1 MRYMTHCFRSML
13 HLSSATRL
21 SIAIVAALMCLATY
35 ILMYEEIYPGNSLFL
50 SLPIVLASWL
60 FKLRGMAV
68 CLIGMLLVILL
79 FHSISHTG
87 LFLSHR
93 IYLFFA
99 LGGFALLLEGFITV
113 SFRELFDVSDET
125 QQRMEAVYEQQ
136 QQLNQ
141 LREQFLLN
149 VNHELRTP
157 LTATYG
163 YLELLVEYH
172 ERLDVASRATFLSNA
187 LSSCEELQR
196 LVDTMFDAL
205 YLRQEREP
213 LALEALSVSEVVRD
227 VIDHFD
233 PRRLHLYDLHIQ
245 VPQRLVVRAHAHSVR
260 QVLRNLLSN
269 ATKYAPEHTPLII
282 SAALYDPTTVQH
294 QEHLAQEVCICVK
307 DAGPGIPPEEIPH
320 LFDQFFRLR
329 RDMMSKVYGT
339 GLGLYVSQQLV
350 EAMGGRIWVESA
362 GIAGQGSTFCFT
374 LPCVPREQGS
384 TT

>member
-1 MRYMTHCFRSML
+1 
-13 HLSSATRL
+13 
-21 SIAIVAALMCLATY
+21 
-35 ILMYEEIYPGNSLFL
+35 MYEEIYPGNSLFL

-60 FKLRGMAV
+60 FKVRGMAI

-79 FHSISHTG
+79 FHSISHTA
-87 LFLSHR
+87 LFLSHH

-125 QQRMEAVYEQQ
+125 RQRMEGVYEQE
-136 QQLNQ
+136 QQLNL
-141 LREQFLLN
+141 LREQFLLH

-172 ERLDVASRATFLSNA
+172 ERLDGESRATFLSNA

-205 YLRQEREP
+205 HLHQVREP
-213 LALEALSVSEVVRD
+213 LALEAVSVSDVVRD

-233 PRRLHLYDLHIQ
+233 PRRLHLYDLRVQI
-245 VPQRLVVRAHAHSVR
+245 PQHLVVRAHVHSLR

-269 ATKYAPEHTPLII
+269 ATKYSPEHTALII
-282 SAALYDPTTVQH
+282 TAALYRPTTAQQ
-294 QEHLAQEVCICVK
+294 QESAVQEVCICVK
-307 DAGPGIPPEEIPH
+307 DAGAGIPPEEIAH
-320 LFDQFFRLR
+320 LFGQFVRLR
-329 RDMMSKVYGT
+329 RDMTSKVHGT
-339 GLGLYVSQQLV
+339 GLGLYISKQLV
-350 EAMGGRIWVESA
+350 EAMGGRIWVESS
-362 GIAGQGSTFCFT
+362 GIAGEGSTFCFT
-374 LPCVPREQGS
+374 LPCVS
-384 TT
+384 